1 MKTIVECTGKEICEE
16 WLYHMGV
23 PEVFGSVYDIRIL
36 LHAISVL
43 NNGKKLEE
51 LDMPFYEKIVE
62 KRRIKKV
69 KDTFIEELLEEA
81 KLI

>member
-1 MKTIVECTGKEICEE
+1 
-16 WLYHMGV
+16 MGV

-43 NNGKKLEE
+43 NDGKKLEE

-62 KRRIKKV
+62 KRLIKKV